1 MLVYVTNMILKTRI
15 YLLNSCVLNFLFK
28 ISALLRDKCLSTL
41 NLYKFF
47 GKICKYEVVRK
58 ENWTLDGVD
67 CFLGSSTT
75 GAPFQCCETRTAEK
89 MDWRVEQA
97 NRRWQAKKNRG
108 KNYIFKGN
116 LGSFMDIKRK
126 NNFKVF
132 NHKLKSILKLF
143 DKTRVFS

>member
-58 ENWTLDGVD
+58 EN
-67 CFLGSSTT
+67 
-75 GAPFQCCETRTAEK
+75 
-89 MDWRVEQA
+89 
-97 NRRWQAKKNRG
+97 
-108 KNYIFKGN
+108 
-116 LGSFMDIKRK
+116 
-126 NNFKVF
+126 
-132 NHKLKSILKLF
+132 
-143 DKTRVFS
+143 